1 MLLEEVQ
8 KKDTSPNKI
17 FCEETGWQI
26 LSALNQ
32 SHINYNPLALR
43 GLFILSILKKIIKM
57 KNTFSKKGILFLLLL
72 FLLFLVWIELG
83 VGIFGTPWAG
93 S

>member
-1 MLLEEVQ
+1 MLLEEVR
-8 KKDTSPNKI
+8 KKDTSHNKT
-17 FCEETGWQI
+17 FCEETGLQI
-26 LSALNQ
+26 LNALNL
-32 SHINYNPLALR
+32 SHIKYNPLALR
-43 GLFILSILKKIIKM
+43 GLFILSILKNIIKM
-57 KNTFSKKGILFLLLL
+57 KNTFSKKRILLLLLL

>member
-43 GLFILSILKKIIKM
+43 GLFILSILKKINLM
-57 KNTFSKKGILFLLLL
+57 KNTFPKKKILLLL
-72 FLLFLVWIELG
+72 LLILLFLVWIELG